1 MALALQE
8 IQRPMLV
15 RGLSRIMLLTDGRT
29 YGDES
34 TCVEIARRAQS
45 RNIGLTALGIGTE
58 WNEDLLETMTASENS
73 HAQYIAA
80 AHDVAAVFAEE
91 MRRMHSVFAQ
101 RVRLSVSVRPGG
113 MLRSLEQVRPFLAS
127 VPISE
132 AADREWVASLS
143 DWTGGDVQ
151 GFLLEIVTPVLPV
164 GEHPLMKVTL
174 RYDLPGAALT
184 DQNREEIVRISVQ
197 PAAQVSHQVDST
209 VKYWLERLMAYRL
222 QARAWKDVSEGK
234 IDEASQ
240 KLQMAGTRL
249 FGAGEQQLARTV
261 QEEGTRL
268 LRNGNTSEE
277 GRKRIKF
284 GTRGLMGAGP
294 TDERVAGE

>member
-1 MALALQE
+1 
-8 IQRPMLV
+8 
-15 RGLSRIMLLTDGRT
+15 
-29 YGDES
+29 
-34 TCVEIARRAQS
+34 
-45 RNIGLTALGIGTE
+45 
-58 WNEDLLETMTASENS
+58 MTASENS